1 MEARL
6 KRRRLVRKVF
16 GESPESLRDPLL
28 FPKDVIE
35 QMRRL
40 GEEISYKGATRRV
53 LRNKGSSVIQRERV

>member
-1 MEARL
+1 M
-6 KRRRLVRKVF
+6 KRRRLVREVF

-40 GEEISYKGATRRV
+40 GKEISYKEASRWVLQKNRESNMIRRE
-53 LRNKGSSVIQRERV
+53 GG

>member
-1 MEARL
+1 MRRKRL
-6 KRRRLVRKVF
+6 TGKVF
-16 GESPESLRDPLL
+16 GESAEYLSDPLL
-28 FPKDVIE
+28 SPKDVIE